1 MFCLS
6 KRSNGNYY
14 IFYDKPGGK
23 RTCIST
29 RTKYKAEANKF
40 LINFKEELKKRND
53 QKLIPINLV
62 QFNTEFINY
71 SKTIHTA
78 KTVKGYNQTLKFL
91 SQHLGDV
98 MINGITNSQMI
109 KYFEHRINSSSI
121 FQARKDLICLHSC
134 FNYAVKQNLILENPC
149 NGIKRFKIPEKQPMF
164 FSEIDFEILLK
175 TIDDKD
181 MTDLVVF
188 AVNTGLRQMELL
200 TLTWSQINFK
210 DKYLLLD
217 NQSHITKSKKVR
229 SIPLNI
235 KALQILNERQ
245 LKGGN
250 NPDYFIFT
258 FKGKSLSPCYISER
272 FKKYIVKSQLNP
284 KLNFHSLRS
293 TFASWLI
300 QKGAS
305 IHSVSKILGHSSV
318 KITESYYAFLRP
330 DDLIDSVNKLNS

>member
-6 KRSNGNYY
+6 KRSNGFYY
-14 IFYDKPGGK
+14 VYYNSPSGK
-23 RTCIST
+23 RNSIST

-40 LINFKEELKKRND
+40 LTNFKEELKRRNEE
-53 QKLIPINLV
+53 KLISINLSE
-62 QFNTEFINY
+62 FKTEFINY
-71 SKTIHTA
+71 SKTVHTV
-78 KTVKGYNQTLKFL
+78 KTVKGYNLSLKFL
-91 SQHLGDV
+91 SEYLGDV
-98 MINGITNSQMI
+98 LISNITNSQMI
-109 KYFEHRINSSSI
+109 KYFEHRINASSI

-134 FNYAVKQNLILENPC
+134 FNYAVNHKLMLENPC

-164 FSEIDFEILLK
+164 FSEIDFEIMLK

-200 TLTWSQINFK
+200 TLTWNQISFK

-217 NQSHITKSKKVR
+217 NQGHITKSKKVR

-235 KALQILNERQ
+235 KAMQILNERQ
-245 LKGGN
+245 LKGRN
-250 NPDYFIFT
+250 NPEDSIFT

-272 FKKYIVKSQLNP
+272 FKKFVIKAQLNP

-300 QKGAS
+300 QRGAS

-330 DDLIDSVNKLNS
+330 DDLIDSVNKLNN